1 MQQQRSEN
9 INISRQALFSLV
21 GALTGYPNPDDSN
34 EPRGPW
40 GPVIRQARDKL
51 HVMGLQPEPW
61 RAVTLNP
68 QPLPPRWAA
77 ASALAEVILDRV
89 DHLEMLAAALPKEAG
104 ASLRAYGSD
113 MIRRFVDDY
122 CGNGIIVIHLPK
134 HGPFPPGGDEPQ
146 PIGPLELLVVGMKF
160 TGAAELSGDVSAAG
174 EKLIEVGLQRMQG
187 QG

>member
-9 INISRQALFSLV
+9 VNISRQALFSLV
-21 GALTGYPNPDDSN
+21 GALTGYPNPDDPN

-40 GPVIRQARDKL
+40 GPVIRQVRDKL
-51 HVMGLQPEPW
+51 HVMGPQPEPW

-77 ASALAEVILDRV
+77 ASALAEVMLDRV
-89 DHLEMLAAALPKEAG
+89 DQLEMMASALPKEAG
-104 ASLRAYGSD
+104 ASVRNYSSD
-113 MIRRFVDDY
+113 MLRRFVDDY
-122 CGNGIIVIHLPK
+122 CGNGIIVIRIPR
-134 HGPFPPGGDEPQ
+134 HGPFPPGDDEPK
-146 PIGPLELLVVGMKF
+146 PIGPLELLVMGIKF
-160 TGAAELSGDVSAAG
+160 IGAAERSRDLSAAG